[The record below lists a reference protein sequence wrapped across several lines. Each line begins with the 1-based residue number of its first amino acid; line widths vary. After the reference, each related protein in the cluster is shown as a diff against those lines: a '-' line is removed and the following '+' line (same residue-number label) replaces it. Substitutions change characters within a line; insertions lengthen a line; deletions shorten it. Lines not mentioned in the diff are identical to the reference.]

1 MTHQPNDTIVSI
13 ARQRAAK
20 HPDRKYIIFLTDGEE
35 QEEILTY
42 GELDRTAKQVAC
54 WLSENGVNKG
64 DRALTILPNSL
75 AFNQVFFGCLY
86 GGVLAVPLSE
96 PAGPKQMRSYL
107 ETFVPTVKTAKPK
120 ILITTPI
127 LVEFLKNGL
136 PDELVDLFAGIKIV
150 TAEAVLNEEVTSKDL
165 PLLQPADLAY
175 LQFTSGSTGTPKG
188 IMIAH
193 CNVMANMAQAQVS
206 CQWEEE
212 KGTGLWLPLFHDFGL
227 AAGMIGA
234 LYSGGFVVLM
244 TPVHFIV
251 KPVRWLNAISKYRCA
266 YSYAPPFAFD
276 ICYQKVTAEEK
287 EKLDLSCLISVTYGA
302 EPVHY
307 KGVKAFNET
316 FAECGLS
323 KTAIQP
329 GFGMAE
335 TVIMFS
341 KSSGLKTLCA
351 DRKLLETEG
360 KLRLID
366 DASPDEEKKYL
377 VSLGPSMIDH
387 EILVRD
393 DKYKV
398 LPEGEV
404 GKIMISGPSICEGY
418 FENPDATK
426 EVFQQQIVGREQPF
440 LYTGDLGLMWEKD
453 LYFTGR
459 IKDLIIIRGRNYY
472 PQDIEYALPQVE
484 EIRPGCVI
492 AFSSDKL
499 ASGESLVLAMEIKG
513 NLLKDMEMFTNYI
526 LPAVDKKVVELVGQ
540 QFQIYP
546 AERIYL
552 QPGTIA
558 KTSSGKIK
566 HNANRLKFQ
575 DESFEGLLVRLPET
589 PEPEEAAAANGIQAM
604 VMRLFKEIV
613 EQEPILD
620 EPFLDL
626 GGDSIKILEF
636 LETLQEKYP
645 RPGRDILDMVDET
658 TTLLNIVSWLEDK
671 E

>member
-1 MTHQPNDTIVSI
+1 
-13 ARQRAAK
+13 
-20 HPDRKYIIFLTDGEE
+20 
-35 QEEILTY
+35 
-42 GELDRTAKQVAC
+42 
-54 WLSENGVNKG
+54 
-64 DRALTILPNSL
+64 
-75 AFNQVFFGCLY
+75 
-86 GGVLAVPLSE
+86 
-96 PAGPKQMRSYL
+96 
-107 ETFVPTVKTAKPK
+107 
-120 ILITTPI
+120 
-127 LVEFLKNGL
+127 
-136 PDELVDLFAGIKIV
+136 
-150 TAEAVLNEEVTSKDL
+150 
-165 PLLQPADLAY
+165 
-175 LQFTSGSTGTPKG
+175 
-188 IMIAH
+188 
-193 CNVMANMAQAQVS
+193 
-206 CQWEEE
+206 
-212 KGTGLWLPLFHDFGL
+212 
-227 AAGMIGA
+227 
-234 LYSGGFVVLM
+234 
-244 TPVHFIV
+244 
-251 KPVRWLNAISKYRCA
+251 
-266 YSYAPPFAFD
+266 
-276 ICYQKVTAEEK
+276 
-287 EKLDLSCLISVTYGA
+287 
-302 EPVHY
+302 
-307 KGVKAFNET
+307 
-316 FAECGLS
+316 
-323 KTAIQP
+323 
-329 GFGMAE
+329 
-335 TVIMFS
+335 VIMFS
-341 KSSGLKTLCA
+341 KSSGLKTLCS

>member
-1 MTHQPNDTIVSI
+1 MIHQPNDTIVSI
-13 ARQRAAK
+13 ARQRAEK
-20 HPDRKYIIFLTDGEE
+20 HPDRNYIIFLSDGDDT
-35 QEEILTY
+35 EEILTY
-42 GELDRTAKQVAC
+42 GELDRSAKQVAF
-54 WLSENGVNKG
+54 WLAENGISKG
-64 DRALTILPNSL
+64 DRALTILPNGNE
-75 AFNQVFFGCLY
+75 FMQIFFGCLY

-96 PAGPKQMRSYL
+96 PAGPKAMRSYL

-120 ILITTPI
+120 VLITSPM
-127 LVEFLKNGL
+127 LVEFLKSGL
-136 PDELVDLFAGIKIV
+136 PEELSSLFEGIKV
-150 TAEAVLNEEVTSKDL
+150 VAAETVLNESVPQGEL
-165 PLLQPADLAY
+165 PELTPEDMAY

-188 IMIAH
+188 IMIGH
-193 CNVMANMAQAQVS
+193 LNVMANMSEAYLS
-206 CQWEEE
+206 CKWGEE

-227 AAGMIGA
+227 AAGMIGS

-251 KPVRWLNAISKYRCA
+251 KPFRWLRAMSKYRCEF
-266 YSYAPPFAFD
+266 SYAPPFAFD
-276 ICYQKVTAEEK
+276 ICYKKVTAEEK
-287 EKLDLSCLISVTYGA
+287 KELDLSCLVSVTYGA

-307 KGVKAFNET
+307 EGVKAFNET

-323 KTAIQP
+323 PVAIQP

-341 KSSGLKTLCA
+341 RSEGLAALCA

-360 KLRLID
+360 KLKLID
-366 DASPDEEKKYL
+366 ESAPEEEKKYL
-377 VSLGPSMIDH
+377 VSLGPSMDHH
-387 EILVRD
+387 EILVKD
-393 DKYKV
+393 ENNCV

-404 GKIMISGPSICEGY
+404 GEIMISGPSVCEGY
-418 FENPDATK
+418 FENPGATEEIFK
-426 EVFQQQIVGREQPF
+426 QKIEGREQPF
-440 LYTGDLGLMWEKD
+440 LSTGDLGLMWEKN

-472 PQDIEYALPQVE
+472 PQDIEYALPKVE
-484 EIRPGCVI
+484 EVRPGCVI
-492 AFSSDKL
+492 AYSSDKL

-513 NLLKDMEMFTNYI
+513 NLLKDMDMFTSYI

-546 AERIYL
+546 SERVYL

-566 HNANRLKFQ
+566 HNANRIKLQ
-575 DESFEGLLVRLPET
+575 NDAFEGLLARLPDKTE
-589 PEPEEAAAANGIQAM
+589 EEAGTAASGIQAE
-604 VMRLFKEIV
+604 VQSLFKKIV
-613 EQEPILD
+613 EQEPIVD

-658 TTLLNIVSWLEDK
+658 TTLMDIISWLEEK
-671 E
+671 

>member
-1 MTHQPNDTIVSI
+1 MIHQPDDTIVSI
-13 ARQRAAK
+13 AQRRAQE
-20 HPDRKYIIFLTDGEE
+20 HPDRKYIIFLSDGDDT
-35 QEEILTY
+35 EEILTY
-42 GELDRTAKQVAC
+42 GELDRTARQIAS
-54 WLSENGVNKG
+54 WLAEKG
-64 DRALTILPNSL
+64 IAKGERALIILPNSNE
-75 AFNQVFFGCLY
+75 FMQMFVGCLY

-96 PAGPKQMRSYL
+96 PAGPKAMRSYL

-120 ILITTPI
+120 VLITTPL
-127 LVEFLKNGL
+127 LVEFLKSGL
-136 PDELVDLFAGIKIV
+136 PEELSGLFSGITV
-150 TAEAVLNEEVTSKDL
+150 VAAEEILKSDPQAHEL
-165 PLLQPADLAY
+165 PELKPEDLAY

-193 CNVMANMAQAQVS
+193 RNIMANMAEAYVS
-206 CQWEEE
+206 CKWGEE

-251 KPVRWLNAISKYRCA
+251 KPFRWLRAMSKYRCEF
-266 YSYAPPFAFD
+266 SYAPPFAFD
-276 ICYQKVTAEEK
+276 ICYKKVTAEEK
-287 EKLDLSCLISVTYGA
+287 QQLDLSCLVSVTYGA

-307 KGVKAFNET
+307 TGVKAFNET

-323 KTAIQP
+323 PVAIQP

-341 KSSGLKTLCA
+341 RSEGLSALCA
-351 DRKLLETEG
+351 DREILETEG
-360 KLRLID
+360 RLEFID
-366 DASPDEEKKYL
+366 ESAPEEKKKYL
-377 VSLGPSMIDH
+377 VNLGPSMNGH
-387 EILVRD
+387 EILIKDERNRP
-393 DKYKV
+393 
-398 LPEGEV
+398 LPEGTV
-404 GKIMISGPSICEGY
+404 GEIMISGPSVCEGY
-418 FENPDATK
+418 FENPKAT
-426 EVFQQQIVGREQPF
+426 EEIFRQTIEGRDQPF
-440 LYTGDLGLMWEKD
+440 LSTGDLGLMWEGN

-472 PQDIEYALPQVE
+472 PQDIEYAIPQVE
-484 EIRPGCVI
+484 EIRAGCVI
-492 AFSSDKL
+492 AYATDRL
-499 ASGESLVLAMEIKG
+499 ESGEALVLAMEVKKH
-513 NLLKDMEMFTNYI
+513 LLKDMEMFNTYI

-566 HNANRLKFQ
+566 HNANRIKLQQ
-575 DESFEGLLVRLPET
+575 DHFEGLLARLPEAA
-589 PEPEEAAAANGIQAM
+589 EEDSASASSGVQAAVQS
-604 VMRLFKEIV
+604 LFRKIV
-613 EQEPILD
+613 EQEPIMD

-658 TTLLNIVSWLEDK
+658 TTLADLVTWLEEKD
-671 E
+671 

>member
-1 MTHQPNDTIVSI
+1 MTHQPSDTIVSI
-13 ARQRAAK
+13 ARQRAEQ
-20 HPDRKYIIFLTDGEE
+20 HPDRKYIIFLSDGEE

-42 GELDRTAKQVAC
+42 GELDRTAKQVAA
-54 WLSENGVNKG
+54 WLSENGVTKG

-75 AFNQVFFGCLY
+75 AFNQIFFGCLY

-127 LVEFLKNGL
+127 LVEFLKSSL
-136 PDELVDLFAGIKIV
+136 PDELADLFAGIKIV
-150 TAEAVLNEEVTSKDL
+150 TADTVLNENVATREL
-165 PLLQPADLAY
+165 PELQPTDLAY

-193 CNVMANMAQAQVS
+193 RNVMANMAQAQIS

-227 AAGMIGA
+227 AAGMIGS

-244 TPVHFIV
+244 TPAHFII

-276 ICYQKVTAEEK
+276 ICYKKVTSEEK
-287 EKLDLSCLISVTYGA
+287 KKLDLSCLVSVTYGA

-307 KGVKAFNET
+307 RGVKAFNDT
-316 FAECGLS
+316 FAACGLS
-323 KTAIQP
+323 QTAIQP

-341 KSSGLKTLCA
+341 KSEGLEAICA

-360 KLRLID
+360 KLRMID
-366 DASPDEEKKYL
+366 ESAAEDEKKYL
-377 VSLGPSMIDH
+377 VNLGPSMPEH

-393 DKYKV
+393 ENYNV
-398 LPEGEV
+398 LPDGEV
-404 GKIMISGPSICEGY
+404 GKIMISGPSVCEGY
-418 FENPDATK
+418 FENPEATQ
-426 EVFQQQIVGREQPF
+426 EVFQQKIEGREEPF
-440 LYTGDLGLMWEKD
+440 LYTGDLGLIREKN

-472 PQDIEYALPQVE
+472 PQDIEYAVPQVE
-484 EIRPGCVI
+484 EIRAGCVI

-499 ASGESLVLAMEIKG
+499 ESGEALVLAMEIKG

-575 DESFEGLLVRLPET
+575 NEAFEGMLVRLPET
-589 PEPEEAAAANGIQAM
+589 PEPEEASATTGIQAM

-645 RPGRDILDMVDET
+645 RPGQDILDMIDET
-658 TTLLNIVSWLEDK
+658 TTLLNILAWLEEK

>member
-1 MTHQPNDTIVSI
+1 MIHQPNDTIVSI
-13 ARQRAAK
+13 AKQRAEK
-20 HPDRKYIIFLTDGEE
+20 HPDRNYIIFLSDGDDT
-35 QEEILTY
+35 EEILTY
-42 GELDRTAKQVAC
+42 GELDRSARQVAF
-54 WLSENGVNKG
+54 WLAANGVEKG
-64 DRALTILPNSL
+64 DRALIILPNSNE
-75 AFNQVFFGCLY
+75 FMQVFFGCLY

-96 PAGPKQMRSYL
+96 PAGPKAMRSYL

-120 ILITTPI
+120 VLITSPM
-127 LVEFLKNGL
+127 LVDFLKGGL
-136 PDELVDLFAGIKIV
+136 PDELAGLFDGIKV
-150 TAEAVLNEEVTSKDL
+150 VSAEMVLAETVSPGDL
-165 PLLQPADLAY
+165 PDLNPNDLAY

-193 CNVMANMAQAQVS
+193 RNVMANMSEAYVS
-206 CQWEEE
+206 CKWGEE

-227 AAGMIGA
+227 AAGMIGS

-251 KPVRWLNAISKYRCA
+251 KPFRWLRAMSKYRCEF
-266 YSYAPPFAFD
+266 SYAPPFAFD
-276 ICYQKVTAEEK
+276 ICYKKITAEEK
-287 EKLDLSCLISVTYGA
+287 KELDLSCLVSVTYGA

-307 KGVKAFNET
+307 EGVKAFNET
-316 FAECGLS
+316 FAECGLNPV
-323 KTAIQP
+323 AIQP

-341 KSSGLKTLCA
+341 RSEGLSVLCA

-360 KLRLID
+360 KLKLID
-366 DASPDEEKKYL
+366 ESAPQEEKKYL
-377 VSLGPSMIDH
+377 VNLGPAMNGH
-387 EILVRD
+387 EILVKDEQNRI
-393 DKYKV
+393 

-404 GKIMISGPSICEGY
+404 GEIMISGPSVCAGY
-418 FENPDATK
+418 FENPEAT
-426 EVFQQQIVGREQPF
+426 EAVFRQKIQGRDQPF
-440 LYTGDLGLMWEKD
+440 LSTGDLGLMWEKN

-492 AFSSDKL
+492 AYASDQGG
-499 ASGESLVLAMEIKG
+499 AGEALVLALEIKG

-526 LPAVDKKVVELVGQ
+526 LPAVDKKVVERVGQ

-566 HNANRLKFQ
+566 HNANRVKL
-575 DESFEGLLVRLPET
+575 ENSSFEGLLARLPEKA
-589 PEPEEAAAANGIQAM
+589 EADAAAASSGIEAEVQA
-604 VMRLFKEIV
+604 LFRKIV

-626 GGDSIKILEF
+626 GGDSIKIMEF

-645 RPGRDILDMVDET
+645 KPGQDILDMVDET
-658 TTLLNIVSWLEDK
+658 TTLLDIVAWLENK
-671 E
+671 K

>member
-1 MTHQPNDTIVSI
+1 MTHQPGDTIVSI
-13 ARQRAAK
+13 ARQRAEK
-20 HPDRKYIIFLTDGEE
+20 HPERKFIIFLSDGEE

-42 GELDRTAKQVAC
+42 GELNSTAKQVAS
-54 WLSENGVNKG
+54 WLAENGVTKG

-75 AFNQVFFGCLY
+75 AFNQIFFGCLY

-127 LVEFLKNGL
+127 LEEFLKSSL
-136 PDELVDLFAGIKIV
+136 PDELADLFSGIKIV
-150 TAEAVLNEEVTSKDL
+150 TADTVLTEEVSSREL
-165 PLLQPADLAY
+165 PELQPTDLAY

-193 CNVMANMAQAQVS
+193 RNVMANMAQAKVS

-227 AAGMIGA
+227 AAGVIGS

-276 ICYQKVTAEEK
+276 ICYKKVTTEEK
-287 EKLDLSCLISVTYGA
+287 EKLDLSCLVSVTYGA

-307 KGVKAFNET
+307 AGVKAFNDT

-323 KTAIQP
+323 QTAIQP

-341 KSSGLKTLCA
+341 KSEGLETLCA

-366 DASPDEEKKYL
+366 ESSPEEEKKYL
-377 VSLGPSMIDH
+377 VNLGPSMDQH

-393 DKYKV
+393 ENYQV

-404 GKIMISGPSICEGY
+404 GKVMISGPSVCEGY
-418 FENPDATK
+418 FENSDATK
-426 EVFQQQIVGREQPF
+426 EVFQQKIEGREQPF
-440 LYTGDLGLMWEKD
+440 LFTGDLGLMWEKN

-472 PQDIEYALPQVE
+472 PQDIEYAIPQVD

-499 ASGESLVLAMEIKG
+499 ESGESLVLAMEIKG

-566 HNANRLKFQ
+566 HNANRVKFQ
-575 DESFEGLLVRLPET
+575 DESFEGMLVRLPEA
-589 PEPEEAAAANGIQAM
+589 PEPEEASATTGIQAM

-645 RPGRDILDMVDET
+645 RPGQDILDMIDET
-658 TTLLNIVSWLEDK
+658 TTLFNIIAWLEEK

>member
-193 CNVMANMAQAQVS
+193 CNVMANMAQARVS

-234 LYSGGFVVLM
+234 LFWGFRGVDDTSPFYCQTCPLAQR
-244 TPVHFIV
+244 HFKIPLCV
-251 KPVRWLNAISKYRCA
+251 QLCPTV
-266 YSYAPPFAFD
+266 
-276 ICYQKVTAEEK
+276 
-287 EKLDLSCLISVTYGA
+287 CLRYL
-302 EPVHY
+302 
-307 KGVKAFNET
+307 
-316 FAECGLS
+316 LS
-323 KTAIQP
+323 KGDGRREREAGSLLSYFRNLWCRAGPLQRCQGVQRNLCRMRLKQNSNST
-329 GFGMAE
+329 GFRNG
-335 TVIMFS
+335 
-341 KSSGLKTLCA
+341 
-351 DRKLLETEG
+351 RN
-360 KLRLID
+360 R
-366 DASPDEEKKYL
+366 
-377 VSLGPSMIDH
+377 DH
-387 EILVRD
+387 
-393 DKYKV
+393 
-398 LPEGEV
+398 
-404 GKIMISGPSICEGY
+404 
-418 FENPDATK
+418 
-426 EVFQQQIVGREQPF
+426 VFQVQRSQNPLCG
-440 LYTGDLGLMWEKD
+440 
-453 LYFTGR
+453 
-459 IKDLIIIRGRNYY
+459 
-472 PQDIEYALPQVE
+472 
-484 EIRPGCVI
+484 
-492 AFSSDKL
+492 S
-499 ASGESLVLAMEIKG
+499 
-513 NLLKDMEMFTNYI
+513 
-526 LPAVDKKVVELVGQ
+526 
-540 QFQIYP
+540 
-546 AERIYL
+546 
-552 QPGTIA
+552 
-558 KTSSGKIK
+558 
-566 HNANRLKFQ
+566 
-575 DESFEGLLVRLPET
+575 
-589 PEPEEAAAANGIQAM
+589 EAA
-604 VMRLFKEIV
+604 
-613 EQEPILD
+613 
-620 EPFLDL
+620 
-626 GGDSIKILEF
+626 
-636 LETLQEKYP
+636 
-645 RPGRDILDMVDET
+645 
-658 TTLLNIVSWLEDK
+658 
-671 E
+671 